1 MARIFKIAILLI
13 AGLNLSSCNESP
25 KVDFHSYEEL
35 SGYAFIDNG
44 WIPEILNDDASGI
57 LETYD
62 IASNHL
68 YGKFDFKNRTKY
80 DSIIKSYIIVDRDSL
95 LEKIEKI
102 KKPRCPE
109 WFISKEDITNDKY
122 IVAKNKDFYLMM
134 DKEANRIYYLR

>member
-1 MARIFKIAILLI
+1 
-13 AGLNLSSCNESP
+13 
-25 KVDFHSYEEL
+25 VD
-35 SGYAFIDNG
+35 IT
-44 WIPEILNDDASGI
+44 EILNDDASAI
-57 LETYD
+57 QETYD

-80 DSIIKSYIIVDRDSL
+80 DSIIKSYIVVRRDSL

-102 KKPRCPE
+102 NRPRCPE

-122 IVAKNKDFYLMM
+122 IIVKNKDFYLMM